1 MKGDRVNNS
10 SEGVSDSAQRVRPLH
25 GRTSGPTRRST
36 KGQWTPEEDEILRQA
51 VQRFNG
57 KNWKKIAECFKERTD
72 VQCLHRWQKVLNPE
86 LVKGPWSKEEDDI
99 IIQLVEQIG
108 PKKWS
113 TIAQHL
119 PGRIGK
125 QCRERWHNHL
135 NPSINKDAWTI
146 EEEIALVRA
155 HQVYGNKW
163 AELSKYLPGRSDN
176 AIKNHWNSSVKKK
189 ADSYLASGLLAQ
201 FHGPQSVSSSSRL
214 QQYNGDN
221 SVPGDGREAEA
232 TSECSQGSTAMACS
246 QYTDDMSNAIARED
260 FLVKEESSYGKEL
273 TYSPVS
279 REVSCTMAELPCEYN
294 GSGNLPEHVYPRD
307 WVTSPGTNWQLDPN
321 GLPNMSHHCDEEP
334 SRLVHSIADRE
345 NHEGLPFPMQS
356 SVALCTSAP
365 LGNNIAGSDKA
376 EQMLMSEDPYQ
387 AGSESSFV
395 PGNLTKCIAITNTA
409 GFTESLLDHSSDYQ
423 TSEGIHLASN
433 SYYPFTSVMMG
444 TDCYQPF
451 PIPSQFPYEKCGN
464 IYGSDP
470 NQFNGT
476 SLGNQEEEL
485 LRIINDGFIYTN
497 DTVSSHLNERIDSVG
512 QQSHS
517 DTEKHCS
524 NLAPENAFALTE
536 SNNTL
541 SFPSMSEN
549 PFEPAEQQDA
559 GGLFYE
565 LPSSNNTLSFPSQIE
580 NLVEPAEQ
588 QDAAGGLFNEPP
600 RSNNTISFPSQ
611 SENPVEPDGQHDA
624 GGLFYE
630 PPRFPSLDIP
640 FLSCDLIQ
648 IGTDMQQEYSPLG
661 IRQLMTSSL
670 ESFTP
675 FRLWDSPSRDYSP
688 DVVLKSAAK
697 SFTCTPSILK
707 KRHRDLVSPL
717 SEKRCEKKTERS
729 FSNLAR
735 DFSRLEVMSNEIGK
749 HEATPTSPP
758 ANLMRCSNALDED
771 KENLNHASEIGEKEG
786 KECTTSLH
794 NRILAEEI
802 DSSNRCNKNKEGNIS
817 CNAETAGAAQT
828 VQQPSEDLEEKMQDM
843 LFISPD
849 HFGVKSN
856 RVPSSS
862 ARTLGSQ
869 YTRRLEAASSQVAV
883 SESSERPLISLLSPD
898 FSASTSIQRPSSAP
912 LEITVASSGKFSGA
926 ENFSMMGGTPFR
938 RSIDSPSAWKSP
950 WFMNSFVPG
959 PRIDTDITIEDIG
972 FFTSPGT
979 RSYDAIGLM
988 KQLSEHTAATFA
1000 DAQEVLGDETPDSLL
1015 KKRCSEEKVD
1025 STSIGLTEGRMLDF
1039 SECDATPRKGSESG
1053 KKSAAMSFSS
1063 PSSYLLKGCR

>member
-1 MKGDRVNNS
+1 MRVYSLSCSSISRFQFLNLIVVSKELGERVYNS

-57 KNWKKIAECFKERTD
+57 KNWKKIAECFRERTD

-201 FHGPQSVSSSSRL
+201 FQGPQSVSSSSRL
-214 QQYNGDN
+214 QHYNGDN
-221 SVPGDGREAEA
+221 SIPRDGREPEA

-246 QYTDDMSNAIARED
+246 QYTDDMSNATATED

-294 GSGNLPEHVYPRD
+294 GSGNLPEHVYPHD
-307 WVTSPGTNWQLDPN
+307 WVTSPGKNWQLDPN
-321 GLPNMSHHCDEEP
+321 GLPNMSLHCEEE
-334 SRLVHSIADRE
+334 SLRLVHSIADRE
-345 NHEGLPFPMQS
+345 NHEGVPFPMQS

-365 LGNNIAGSDKA
+365 FGNNIAGSDKA

-387 AGSESSFV
+387 EAGCESSFA
-395 PGNLTKCIAITNTA
+395 PGNLTKCITITNA
-409 GFTESLLDHSSDYQ
+409 DGFTETLLDHSSDYQ
-423 TSEGIHLASN
+423 TPEGTHLASN

-451 PIPSQFPYEKCGN
+451 PIPSQFPYENSGN

-485 LRIINDGFIYTN
+485 LRIINDGFIHTN
-497 DTVSSHLNERIDSVG
+497 DTVDSHLNERIDSVG

-524 NLAPENAFALTE
+524 ILAPEDAFALTE
-536 SNNTL
+536 SNNTI
-541 SFPSMSEN
+541 SFSSKSEN
-549 PFEPAEQQDA
+549 PVVPAEQQDA
-559 GGLFYE
+559 GGLFCD
-565 LPSSNNTLSFPSQIE
+565 
-580 NLVEPAEQ
+580 PA
-588 QDAAGGLFNEPP
+588 
-600 RSNNTISFPSQ
+600 RSTNTISFPSQ
-611 SENPVEPDGQHDA
+611 SENPVELAEQQDA

-630 PPRFPSLDIP
+630 PPRFPSFDIP

-661 IRQLMTSSL
+661 IRRLMTSSM

-675 FRLWDSPSRDYSP
+675 FRMWDSPSRDDSP
-688 DVVLKSAAK
+688 DAVLKSAAK

-758 ANLMRCSNALDED
+758 TNLMRCSNALDED
-771 KENLNHASEIGEKEG
+771 KENFKYASEIGEKEG
-786 KECTTSLH
+786 KECTASLD
-794 NRILAEEI
+794 NIILAQEI
-802 DSSNRCNKNKEGNIS
+802 DSCNQCDQNKEGNIS
-817 CNAETAGAAQT
+817 CNAKAESRTSGAAQT
-828 VQQPSEDLEEKMQDM
+828 VQQPSSDLEEKMHDM

-869 YTRRLEAASSQVAV
+869 YTRRRNKSGSHLVAT
-883 SESSERPLISLLSPD
+883 
-898 FSASTSIQRPSSAP
+898 TSIQRPSSTP
-912 LEITVASSGKFSGA
+912 LEITVASSGKFDGA
-926 ENFSMMGGTPFR
+926 ENFSMMGDTPFK

-972 FFTSPGT
+972 FFTSPGA

-1015 KKRCSEEKVD
+1015 KKRCPDKEKVD
-1025 STSIGLTEGRMLDF
+1025 STSIVLTEGRMLDF
-1039 SECDATPRKGSESG
+1039 SDCDATPRKGSENG
-1053 KKSAAMSFSS
+1053 RISAAMSFPS

>member
-1 MKGDRVNNS
+1 MKGDRASNC
-10 SEGVSDSAQRVRPLH
+10 SEGGSDSGPRVRALP

-135 NPSINKDAWTI
+135 NPSINKNAWTI
-146 EEEIALVRA
+146 EEEVALVRA

-201 FHGPQSVSSSSRL
+201 FHGLPQSMSSSSSRV
-214 QQYNGDN
+214 QQYSGDD
-221 SVPGDGREAEA
+221 SIPRDVREAEA
-232 TSECSQGSTAMACS
+232 TSECSQGSTAVGCS
-246 QYTDDMSNAIARED
+246 QYTDDMSNATGRDD
-260 FLVKEESSYGKEL
+260 FLVTEESRQGKEL
-273 TYSPVS
+273 SYSPVH
-279 REVSCTMAELPCEYN
+279 REVPCIMAELPCEF
-294 GSGNLPEHVYPRD
+294 GSSGNLLEHIYPCD
-307 WVTSPGTNWQLDPN
+307 WVTSPGKNWQLDPN
-321 GLPNMSHHCDEEP
+321 GLPNMSLQCEQE
-334 SRLVHSIADRE
+334 SLRLVHCIADDE

-356 SVALCTSAP
+356 SVAVCTSAP
-365 LGNNIAGSDKA
+365 LENNIAGSDKP
-376 EQMLMSEDPYQ
+376 EQMLMYQDPYPE
-387 AGSESSFV
+387 AGNGSSSAHE
-395 PGNLTKCIAITNTA
+395 NLTKCLTITNA
-409 GFTESLLDHSSDYQ
+409 DGFTDSLLDHSSDYQ
-423 TSEGIHLASN
+423 TLEGNHLASN
-433 SYYPFTSVMMG
+433 SYYSFTSEMMG
-444 TDCYQPF
+444 TDCYQPL
-451 PIPSQFPYEKCGN
+451 IPSQFPNENGEN
-464 IYGSDP
+464 IYEINP
-470 NQFNGT
+470 NQCNAT
-476 SLGNQEEEL
+476 SLGNQEEDL
-485 LRIINDGFIYTN
+485 LRIINDGLIYTN
-497 DTVSSHLNERIDSVG
+497 DTVASNLDERVDSVG
-512 QQSHS
+512 QQSQS
-517 DTEKHCS
+517 DTEEHRAIF
-524 NLAPENAFALTE
+524 APEDAFASTE

-541 SFPSMSEN
+541 S
-549 PFEPAEQQDA
+549 
-559 GGLFYE
+559 
-565 LPSSNNTLSFPSQIE
+565 I
-580 NLVEPAEQ
+580 
-588 QDAAGGLFNEPP
+588 
-600 RSNNTISFPSQ
+600 PSQ
-611 SENPVEPDGQHDA
+611 SENPAEPAEKDDA

-640 FLSCDLIQ
+640 FLSCDLI
-648 IGTDMQQEYSPLG
+648 GTEMQQEYSPLG
-661 IRQLMTSSL
+661 IRRLMMD
-670 ESFTP
+670 SFTP
-675 FRLWDSPSRDYSP
+675 FRMWDSPTRDDSP
-688 DVVLKSAAK
+688 DAVLKSAAK

-717 SEKRCEKKTERS
+717 SEKRCEKKLERS

-735 DFSRLEVMSNEIGK
+735 DFSRLEVISDEIGK
-749 HEATPTSPP
+749 HEATLASPP
-758 ANLMRCSNALDED
+758 TNLIRCSNALDEN
-771 KENLNHASEIGEKEG
+771 KENLNHASEIGEEG
-786 KECTTSLH
+786 KG
-794 NRILAEEI
+794 
-802 DSSNRCNKNKEGNIS
+802 GNVS
-817 CNAETAGAAQT
+817 CNAKTESRSAGAAQS
-828 VQQPSEDLEEKMQDM
+828 VQQSSKDLEEEVHDM

-862 ARTLGSQ
+862 AKTLGSQ

-883 SESSERPLISLLSPD
+883 SESSERPLVSISSPNIPGRNK
-898 FSASTSIQRPSSAP
+898 SATTSIQRPSSAP
-912 LEITVASSGKFSGA
+912 LEIKVSSSGKFDGA
-926 ENFSMMGGTPFR
+926 ENFSIFGGTPFR

-959 PRIDTDITIEDIG
+959 PRVDTDITIEDIG
-972 FFTSPGT
+972 FFTSPGE

-988 KQLSEHTAATFA
+988 KQLSEHNAATFA

-1015 KKRCSEEKVD
+1015 KKRCSDKEKGD
-1025 STSIGLTEGRMLDF
+1025 STSNIITEGRTLDF
-1039 SECDATPRKGSESG
+1039 SDCDTTPLKGTESG
-1053 KKSAAMSFSS
+1053 RISAAMSYSS